1 MVQITSQSELARF
14 TLLFWQKVCHW
25 DRAKSKCVRKENSS
39 MSKDIIII
47 KLIINI
53 MIYNDL
59 VHKFGVAYTLYRDLI
74 HSWLHGKSVTLFHH
88 YSSDDTYNVALVPFT
103 AIDPIPYPA
112 LVPHSR
118 ESDYKVFAYISG
130 FNEDQIHYTS
140 FANGII
146 QLSHQSSGITCM
158 ANILPETQF
167 ACNNLLYIGFDHNN
181 TRAFMKILNI
191 GGTEKERCKC
201 MLKLS
206 INKSY
211 FKLLH
216 TSVEKI
222 ASNVLKKLLVYHASP
237 ECSNDV
243 CVGMEKVESLDD
255 SQHKAMI
262 KMAMANHHSSPILV
276 NGPSGTGK
284 SYLICHFI
292 IKVLEKTDESTSTCI
307 LVSCHHSA
315 SAQSLMMQFK
325 ELKPDSSMV
334 LYVSN
339 SLCANFC
346 EFKKHIH
353 KYLQMKQVVIVASS
367 LTASRI
373 SSHMPDDFF
382 THIILE
388 EASQSIEP
396 ETVAPLC
403 MANENTNII
412 LVGDPLQVSAKY

>member
-1 MVQITSQSELARF
+1 MQ
-14 TLLFWQKVCHW
+14 
-25 DRAKSKCVRKENSS
+25 
-39 MSKDIIII
+39 
-47 KLIINI
+47 
-53 MIYNDL
+53 
-59 VHKFGVAYTLYRDLI
+59 
-74 HSWLHGKSVTLFHH
+74 FHH
-88 YSSDDTYNVALVPFT
+88 YSSDDTYNAALVQFT

-112 LVPHSR
+112 LVPHTR
-118 ESDYKVFAYISG
+118 VSDYEEFAYISG
-130 FNEDQIHYTS
+130 LNEDQIHYTS
-140 FANGII
+140 FADGII
-146 QLSHQSSGITCM
+146 QLSHQSSGITCV

-181 TRAFMKILNI
+181 ARAFMKILNI
-191 GGTEKERCKC
+191 GGTQQESCKC
-201 MLKLS
+201 VLKFN
-206 INKSY
+206 INESY
-211 FKLLH
+211 FKILH

-237 ECSNDV
+237 EYSNDV
-243 CVGMEKVESLDD
+243 CVGMEKVHVELLDD

-262 KMAMANHHSSPILV
+262 KMVMANHHSSPILV

-292 IKVLEKTDESTSTCI
+292 IKTLNESTTACI

-315 SAQSLMMQFK
+315 SAHSLMAQFEK
-325 ELKPDSSMV
+325 LMLDSSMV
-334 LYVSN
+334 FYVSN
-339 SLCANFC
+339 SFCASQTNFIPEQ
-346 EFKKHIH
+346 EFKEHIH

-403 MANENTNII
+403 MANETTNII
-412 LVGDPLQVSAKY
+412 LVGDPLQASVKILNYYSYLCNIGSS